1 MPVTRTFYR
10 SFSGGEISP
19 EMFGRIDDAKFQ
31 QGAATM
37 RNFIA
42 KPQGPA
48 ENRAGFKYVAE
59 VKDSTKAV
67 KLISFTFSTVQTMV
81 IEMGHE
87 YFRFHTQGQPL
98 SYSDGSAWSNSTNYA
113 IGDIAKQGGVNYYAK
128 TAHSNSQP
136 PNATNWYPLPTSP
149 NIYEVP
155 HPYQEAELFDVHY
168 VQSAD
173 VMTLVH
179 PNHAPRELRRLG
191 ATKWELKTIN
201 FASPLPSPTIS
212 SVVAYIPSSSSTN
225 VDTYEAHEYVVTA
238 VASNLIDESSQ
249 SSASS
254 VDNNIYVTGAKNTIT
269 WGAVAGASKYRVYK
283 EQAGIYGFLGE
294 TTATS
299 IIDANIAPNFSRTP
313 PIYENEFQS
322 TDNFP
327 GAVSYFEQRRV
338 FAGTNNEPQTILMTK
353 SGTES
358 NLSFG
363 LPIRD
368 DDRIKFRVAAREAN
382 TIRHIVPLT
391 NLLML
396 TGSAEW
402 RVSSINSDAITPSS
416 ISVKPQSYV
425 GANNAQPVIVNN
437 SMVYASSRGGHVRE
451 LGYNWQ
457 ANGFITGDLSLRAPH
472 LFDNLTVTDMALAKS
487 PIPIVWFISSNGK
500 LLGFTYVPEQ
510 TIGAWHQHDTDGTF
524 ESVATVSEGN
534 DDALYC
540 VIKRTIN
547 GATKKFIE
555 RMNSRLYAKDRDA
568 FFVDAGSTYD
578 GTNTDA
584 SRNVTI
590 SGGTNYT
597 RGESVTITANYNLF
611 NAPPNVDDVG
621 DAIVL
626 VSGTNYYRCNITAT
640 TNATVATVKLD
651 VDLPASLQNTA
662 ITTFEVARNVI
673 SGLNYLEGKTVS
685 ILADGAVHPQK
696 TISSGS
702 ITLDRAS
709 SVVHIG
715 LEYESDLQTM
725 PMSLQAEAFGQG
737 RVKNVN
743 HVWLRVLESSGIFA
757 GPSADKLIEAKQRT
771 DEPYGSPPRLKT
783 EDIKIMLTP
792 TWQDNG
798 QIFVRQTDPLP
809 LTVVGMTIEVAI
821 GG

>member
-1 MPVTRTFYR
+1 MPVTRTFLR

-67 KLISFTFSTVQTMV
+67 RLLSFTFSTTQTMV

-98 SYSDGSAWSNSTNYA
+98 LYVDGAAYNQGTAYNV
-113 IGDIAKQGGVNYYAK
+113 GDIAKYNNVNYYA
-128 TAHSNSQP
+128 TIQQQGQALSTSNFYAMP
-136 PNATNWYPLPTSP
+136 TNP
-149 NIYEVP
+149 NIYEIP
-155 HPYQEAELFDVHY
+155 HPFQEAELFDVHY

-173 VMTLVH
+173 IMTLVH

-191 ATKWELKTIN
+191 ATKWEIKTIN
-201 FASPLPSPTIS
+201 FASPLAAPGGV
-212 SVVAYIPSSSSTN
+212 SVTRYIPSSSSTN
-225 VDTYEAHEYVVTA
+225 TDTYETHEYVVTA
-238 VASNLIDESSQ
+238 VKDNLVDESSQ
-249 SSASS
+249 SSSAS

-269 WGAVAGASKYRVYK
+269 WNAVSGASKYRVYK

-294 TTATS
+294 TTATT
-299 IIDANIAPNFSRTP
+299 IVDANIAPNFSRTP
-313 PIYENEFQS
+313 PIYENEFAS
-322 TDNFP
+322 TDNYP

-487 PIPIVWFISSNGK
+487 PIPIVWFVSSNGK

-555 RMNSRLYAKDRDA
+555 RMNTRLYAKDRDA

-584 SRNVTI
+584 SRTVTI

-611 NAPPNVDDVG
+611 KAPPNVDDVG

-640 TNATVATVKLD
+640 TSQTVATVKLD
-651 VDLPASLQNTA
+651 VDLPASLRNTA

-673 SGLNYLEGKTVS
+673 SELDYLEGKTVS

-696 TISSGS
+696 TISSGT

-725 PMSLQAEAFGQG
+725 PMSLQTEAFGQG

-771 DEPYGSPPRLKT
+771 NEPYGSPPRLKT

-798 QIFVRQTDPLP
+798 QLFVRQTDPLP
-809 LTVVGMTIEVAI
+809 LTVVGMTLEVAI

>member
-1 MPVTRTFYR
+1 MPLTRTFYR

-67 KLISFTFSTVQTMV
+67 RLLSFTFSTTQTMV

-98 SYSDGSAWSNSTNYA
+98 LYVDGAAYNQGTAYNV
-113 IGDIAKQGGVNYYAK
+113 GDIAKYNNVNYYA
-128 TAHSNSQP
+128 TIQQQGQALSTSNFYAMP
-136 PNATNWYPLPTSP
+136 TNP
-149 NIYEVP
+149 NIYEIP
-155 HPYQEAELFDVHY
+155 HPFQEAELFDVHY

-173 VMTLVH
+173 IMTLVH

-191 ATKWELKTIN
+191 ATKWEIKTIN
-201 FASPLPSPTIS
+201 FASPLAAPGGV
-212 SVVAYIPSSSSTN
+212 SVTRYIPSSSSTN
-225 VDTYEAHEYVVTA
+225 TDTYETHEYVVTA
-238 VASNLIDESSQ
+238 VKDNLVDESSQ
-249 SSASS
+249 SSSAS

-269 WGAVAGASKYRVYK
+269 WNAVSGASKYRVYK

-294 TTATS
+294 TTATT
-299 IIDANIAPNFSRTP
+299 IVDANIAPNFSRTP
-313 PIYENEFQS
+313 PIYENEFAS
-322 TDNFP
+322 TDNYP

-487 PIPIVWFISSNGK
+487 PIPIVWFVSSNGK

-555 RMNSRLYAKDRDA
+555 RMNTRLYAKDRDA

-584 SRNVTI
+584 SRTVTI

-611 NAPPNVDDVG
+611 KAPPNVDDVG

-640 TNATVATVKLD
+640 TSQTVATVKLD
-651 VDLPASLQNTA
+651 VDLPASLRNTA

-673 SGLNYLEGKTVS
+673 SELDYLEGKTVS

-696 TISSGS
+696 TISSGT

-725 PMSLQAEAFGQG
+725 PMSLQTEAFGQG

-771 DEPYGSPPRLKT
+771 NEPYGSPPRLKT

-798 QIFVRQTDPLP
+798 QLFVRQTDPLP
-809 LTVVGMTIEVAI
+809 LTVVGMTLEVAI